1 MNAPPGEMNVLQVAA
16 NYGLDKYVRCLL
28 EYPGKKMEIITK
40 YSLTSFLVFL
50 IFIVSHK

>member
-40 YSLTSFLVFL
+40 YSLTYLKYF
-50 IFIVSHK
+50 

>member
-40 YSLTSFLVFL
+40 YSLTSFFG
-50 IFIVSHK
+50 ISNFYSFT